1 MAFRE
6 DVKDAARGRWPELL
20 NEVGGIH
27 RDLLDG
33 KHHQCP
39 RCGGHDRFRLIDENE
54 GAVLCNQCFSE
65 KNGDG
70 LAAIVWMLGCKFPE
84 ALSLVAAR
92 VGVKKKSRRKKT
104 PEEALSFEEW
114 NPERADWC
122 ESKGLDQQTV
132 IDAGARMAGWK
143 NCGVI
148 AIPILGTT
156 ANSKPRGFVIVNR
169 RGGTLPSRSGDKKI
183 LVVEGSSTG
192 WIGKSSLAR
201 LAAAKVVWKV
211 EGVTDQLSLSQAIP
225 EEQRAA
231 HAVLTNPFGSTENPK
246 PNLLKVFKGKIA
258 VIIHDPD
265 DAGEKGAAKWSAA
278 ISEVASQTHLVRL
291 PGGSGLPG
299 GSDLREWL
307 STGGSF
313 DQLRELAKTSEIIG
327 AAARSDHQQ
336 PGQESD
342 ADPEE
347 VDEEDDDH
355 IRLAR
360 LFIRQ
365 RARRFLIQDG
375 CPHFWR
381 SSAWSRSTSLADL
394 RFLVLRCIIQEF
406 DRLAVE
412 EAERAKKTDAEPPKR
427 KRINAQL
434 LASVMVMVKS
444 LAGISAD
451 ISYGSMLEREED
463 GSVIGSE
470 KRNMISFENGL
481 LDLDAFVKSGSA
493 SLSDHSPDWW
503 SLVHV
508 PYDFEPEAR
517 IGPYWSSFLKKNL
530 GGDEKLIACLQEW
543 MGYCLLPNTDH
554 QRFLMM
560 IGEGSNG
567 KSVFCA
573 VLEALLGEQN
583 VAHVP
588 LELFGQRFSLA
599 STLGK
604 LANIAME
611 THDLDR
617 VSEGYLKQFTDGS
630 AMNFDRKGIAAIE
643 ARPTAKLVICT
654 NQPPRFTDKS
664 TGLWRRMLIAP
675 FLVEIKIHERL
686 LGLDKPEWWLRQ
698 GELPGVFLWAIEG
711 LRRLLEAKTFTAT
724 EVAEAAKEEVRRDNN
739 PAREFVCD
747 SYRFLEG
754 TWVNR
759 TTVYKAYRS
768 FCEANGYKPM
778 GARTF
783 AKEFVRALPGAQ
795 SAKRGSRG
803 DQVAVFAN
811 ASEQVKYST
820 FEPVSS
826 VDSSDVV
833 R

>member
-6 DVKDAARGRWPELL
+6 DVKNAARGRWVELL
-20 NEVGGIH
+20 IEIGGIN
-27 RDLLDG
+27 RSLLTG
-33 KHHQCP
+33 KHGPCP
-39 RCGGHDRFRLIDENE
+39 RCGGRDRFRLIDENE
-54 GAVLCNQCFSE
+54 GAVLCSQCFSE

-70 LAAIVWMLGCKFPE
+70 FAAIGWMLGCKFPE

-92 VGVKKKSRRKKT
+92 VGVKKKGRRKKT
-104 PEEALSFEEW
+104 PDDALSFEEW
-114 NPERADWC
+114 NPDRADWC

-169 RGGTLPSRSGDKKI
+169 RGGTLPSRSGSKKI
-183 LVVEGSSTG
+183 LVTEGSSTG
-192 WIGKSSLAR
+192 WIGRASLDR

-211 EGVTDQLSLSQAIP
+211 EGVTDQLALSQAIP
-225 EEQRAA
+225 EDQRAA

-246 PNLLKVFKGKIA
+246 PYLLEVFKGKIA
-258 VIIHDPD
+258 VVIHDPD
-265 DAGEKGAAKWSAA
+265 DAGEKGAAKWATA
-278 ISEVASQTHLVRL
+278 IAEVASQTHLVRL
-291 PGGSGLPG
+291 PGGC
-299 GSDLREWL
+299 DLREWIAV
-307 STGGSF
+307 GGSF
-313 DQLRELAKTSEIIG
+313 DGLRKLARASEVIG
-327 AAARSDHQQ
+327 VAARGDHHQ
-336 PGQESD
+336 PGGTSD
-342 ADPEE
+342 AGE

-375 CPHFWR
+375 CSHFWK
-381 SSAWSRSTSLADL
+381 SHAWSRSTSLADL
-394 RFLVLRCIIQEF
+394 RALVLKCVIQEF
-406 DRLAVE
+406 DRLAIE
-412 EAERAKKTDAEPPKR
+412 RTEAAKKTDEEPSKR

-434 LASVMVMVKS
+434 LGSVMTMVKS

-451 ISYGSMLEREED
+451 VSYGSMLEREED
-463 GSVIGSE
+463 GSVVGSRA
-470 KRNMISFENGL
+470 RNMVSFENGL
-481 LDLDAFVKSGSA
+481 LDLDDFVKKGAA
-493 SLSDHSPDWW
+493 SLSEHSPDWW

-508 PYDFEPEAR
+508 PYEFDPDAR
-517 IGPYWSSFLKKNL
+517 IGPYWTGFLEKNL
-530 GGDEKLIACLQEW
+530 AGDEKLIACLQEW

-583 VAHVP
+583 VSHVP

-599 STLGK
+599 NTLGK

-630 AMNFDRKGIAAIE
+630 AMNFDRKGIQAIE
-643 ARPTAKLVICT
+643 ARPTAKLVIAT

-675 FLVEIKIHERL
+675 FLVEIKIHERV

-698 GELPGVFLWAIEG
+698 GELPGVFCWAIEG
-711 LRRLLEAKTFTAT
+711 LRRLLGAKAFTTT
-724 EVAEAAKEEVRRDNN
+724 EVAEEAKEEVRRDNN
-739 PAREFVCD
+739 PAREFVCEG
-747 SYRFLEG
+747 YQFLEDA
-754 TWVNR
+754 WVNR

-768 FCEANGYKPM
+768 FCEADGYKPM

-783 AKEFVRALPGAQ
+783 AKEFVRALPGSY
-795 SAKRGSRG
+795 SAKRGGRG
-803 DQVAVFAN
+803 NQVLVYAN
-811 ASEQVKYST
+811 ASEQVRYST

-826 VDSSDVV
+826 VDNVELAP
-833 R
+833 